1 MSTLQDAEAMSTRLD
16 FGNGSVIKVA
26 QLTEQNESVMATI
39 GCDYR
44 ESSIDHA
51 RLRTGACS
59 IQRRSE
65 LG

>member
-1 MSTLQDAEAMSTRLD
+1 MSTLEDAEAMSTRLD
-16 FGNGSVIKVA
+16 FGNGNVIKVA
-26 QLTEQNESVMATI
+26 QLMEQNENVMATI

-44 ESSIDHA
+44 ESGIDHA
-51 RLRTGACS
+51 RLRIGACS